1 MLRSSQT
8 WGSQQVRKSLSE
20 PLRLNG
26 QLSGHSRSSFR
37 VQNSELNIT
46 HVASGPNSFHDTVCI
61 DSEETL
67 DESAIGGPVSLSACV
82 SNIET
87 DSGFHYIKSCLLAH
101 V

>member
-1 MLRSSQT
+1 MQWFAGFLMIHLPRTSQT

-26 QLSGHSRSSFR
+26 QSSGLSRSFR
-37 VQNSELNIT
+37 VQNSESNMT
-46 HVASGPNSFHDTVCI
+46 RVAAGTNSFHDTVSI

-82 SNIET
+82 LNIET
-87 DSGFHYIKSCLLAH
+87 DSGFH
-101 V
+101 